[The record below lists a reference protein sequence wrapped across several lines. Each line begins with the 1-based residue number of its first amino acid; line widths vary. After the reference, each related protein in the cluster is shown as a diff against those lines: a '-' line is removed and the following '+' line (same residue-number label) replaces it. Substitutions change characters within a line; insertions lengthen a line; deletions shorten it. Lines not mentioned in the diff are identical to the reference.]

1 MDSDRT
7 LGEIAYSAYRESTG
21 GRTHSGG
28 EMPLWPDLPLSIQWA
43 WQAGGCAVAAHVV
56 GEEVADDDRR

>member
-1 MDSDRT
+1 
-7 LGEIAYSAYRESTG
+7 
-21 GRTHSGG
+21 
-28 EMPLWPDLPLSIQWA
+28 MPLWPDLPLSIQWA